1 MANFVLADYG
11 SGALMGVPGHD
22 QRDFEFAQAEQIE
35 IIQVI
40 DDGRGELDKIEGAI
54 EGKGILI
61 NSDKLNGLSFEE
73 AFFAINR

>member
-1 MANFVLADYG
+1 
-11 SGALMGVPGHD
+11 MGVPGHD

-40 DDGRGELDKIEGAI
+40 DDGRGELDKVESAI

-61 NSDKLNGLSFEE
+61 NSEKLNGLSFEE
-73 AFFAINR
+73 AFAINRRK